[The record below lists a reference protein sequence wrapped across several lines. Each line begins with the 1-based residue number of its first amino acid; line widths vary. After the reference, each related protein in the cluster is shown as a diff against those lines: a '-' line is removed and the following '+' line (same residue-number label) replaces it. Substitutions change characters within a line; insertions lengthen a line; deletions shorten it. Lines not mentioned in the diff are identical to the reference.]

1 MSLLVLEALF
11 CFAFIPLSHSADSLI
26 ESTCQ
31 QTPYYDFCIYT
42 LQSDPRSSTMD
53 LPGLACVAGNGL
65 NDTATDNL
73 DLVSGLLGSTNNAS
87 LDKALKVC
95 IGSYNTIIKVDVPGA
110 IEAAQRNNP
119 NLGIDYTRDAAK
131 QVDTSNTLIETTCEK
146 TPFVD
151 LCISTLKSDPRSST
165 ADVAGLAIIAAD
177 SAYAKANSTS
187 NQIAA
192 LLKSAT
198 DPKLIKALNSCIDSY
213 NSILRVD
220 LPVAILAI
228 DKGTPKVA
236 VERATDAEN
245 EAQKCEDSVTSSPIS
260 GSSKAVHDLCG
271 ILQSI
276 ASLLL

>member
-1 MSLLVLEALF
+1 MTNVLSFVILQSLF
-11 CFAFIPLSHSADSLI
+11 CITLLPLCYSA
-26 ESTCQ
+26 
-31 QTPYYDFCIYT
+31 
-42 LQSDPRSSTMD
+42 
-53 LPGLACVAGNGL
+53 
-65 NDTATDNL
+65 
-73 DLVSGLLGSTNNAS
+73 
-87 LDKALKVC
+87 
-95 IGSYNTIIKVDVPGA
+95 
-110 IEAAQRNNP
+110 
-119 NLGIDYTRDAAK
+119 
-131 QVDTSNTLIETTCEK
+131 NTLIETTCEK
-146 TPFVD
+146 TQFVD

-187 NQIAA
+187 NQIAV

-198 DPKLIKALNSCIDSY
+198 DPKLIKALNSCLDSY

-228 DKGTPKVA
+228 NKGTPKVA

-245 EAQKCEDSVTSSPIS
+245 EAQKCEDSVGENSTNSPIS
-260 GSSKAVHDLCG
+260 GSSKALHDLCG

>member
-42 LQSDPRSSTMD
+42 LQSDPRSSTMG
-53 LPGLACVAGNGL
+53 LPGLARVAGNGL

-110 IEAAQRNNP
+110 IEAALRNNP

-131 QVDTSNTLIETTCEK
+131 QVDTCEK
-146 TPFVD
+146 SF
-151 LCISTLKSDPRSST
+151 
-165 ADVAGLAIIAAD
+165 G
-177 SAYAKANSTS
+177 
-187 NQIAA
+187 
-192 LLKSAT
+192 
-198 DPKLIKALNSCIDSY
+198 
-213 NSILRVD
+213 
-220 LPVAILAI
+220 
-228 DKGTPKVA
+228 
-236 VERATDAEN
+236 EN
-245 EAQKCEDSVTSSPIS
+245 KIESPIS
-260 GSSKAVHDLCG
+260 GSNTAAYELIV

-276 ASLLL
+276 VTIIL